1 MWLHSLASDN
11 KLVPRESFNSIDE
24 AEVPQVPK
32 LTLIYGD
39 IVTSN

>member
-24 AEVPQVPK
+24 AEVPPSSETY
-32 LTLIYGD
+32 LD
-39 IVTSN
+39 IWRHRDE